1 MNTIKLI
8 VFDIAGTTVKDSGEI
23 ASAFWNAMKE
33 YSYVVPMA
41 KINALMGYKKTE
53 AIRQMLEEFEEHKDR
68 ITEDYVNAI
77 HERFLE
83 LMIEHYETT
92 PEIVPLPNVMEV
104 FSFLK
109 KKNIKIG
116 LGTGFSKDITDVI
129 ISRIGWLNDNV
140 VDYVVSSDE
149 VPAGRPEPYM
159 IQRMMKEA
167 GIDDARQVIKVGDTE
182 VDVQEGKNAG
192 CLYSIAVTTGAFTRK
207 ALEPYQPSFIFD
219 DIKDLIPVV
228 SNLV

>member
-1 MNTIKLI
+1 MNNIKLI
-8 VFDIAGTTVKDSGEI
+8 VFDIAGTTVKDNGEI
-23 ASAFWNAMKE
+23 AATFWKAMKE
-33 YSYVVPMA
+33 YSYIVPMA
-41 KINALMGYKKTE
+41 KINALMGYKKTV

-83 LMIEHYETT
+83 LMIEHYQTT
-92 PEIVPLPNVMEV
+92 PEIAPLPNVMDV

-109 KKNIKIG
+109 ENNIKIG
-116 LGTGFSKDITDVI
+116 LDTGFSKDITDVI
-129 ISRIGWLNDNV
+129 MNRIGWLEEGV
-140 VDYVVSSDE
+140 TDYVVSSDE

-159 IQRMMKEA
+159 IQRMMREA
-167 GIDDARQVIKVGDTE
+167 SIDDAKQVIKVGDTE

-207 ALEPYQPSFIFD
+207 ELESYQPSFIFD

-228 SNLV
+228 SNVV